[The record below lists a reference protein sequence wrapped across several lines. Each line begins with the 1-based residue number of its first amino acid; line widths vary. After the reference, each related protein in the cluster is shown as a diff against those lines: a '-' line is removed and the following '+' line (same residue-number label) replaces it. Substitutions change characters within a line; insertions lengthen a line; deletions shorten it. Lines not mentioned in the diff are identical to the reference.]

1 MHYSRGKVIEMK
13 LTIMI
18 DIDGVLNT
26 LDTTVIEVYN
36 EDSGDSLSPQ
46 DITEYHIEKFVK
58 PEYRENFKN
67 YFLDKRVWRRIEVVK
82 YAYEVLEKLWNE
94 GYNLIFVTKTE
105 CENMVKKRNWLN
117 RNFSFMGEDNIRKR
131 LYSAPKKQF
140 IRADIAIDDGL
151 FNLIGDRTYY
161 SICFDKPY
169 NQTDELIPC
178 FTRVYD
184 WLGVYTAVHE
194 ITDLLKENE
203 DDDVTP

>member
-1 MHYSRGKVIEMK
+1 MA
-13 LTIMI
+13 LTIMV
-18 DIDGVLNT
+18 DIDGILNT
-26 LDTTVIEVYN
+26 LDTTVLEVYN
-36 EDSGDSLSPQ
+36 EDSGDNLCPE
-46 DITEYHIEKFVK
+46 DVTEYHIEKFVK
-58 PEYRENFKN
+58 PKYRDNFKN
-67 YFLDKRVWRRIEVVK
+67 YFLDKRVWQRIEVVEH
-82 YAYEVLEKLWNE
+82 ACEVLEKLWNE

-117 RNFSFMGEDNIRKR
+117 RNFPFMGADNIRKR
-131 LYSAPKKQF
+131 LYSAPKKQL

-184 WLGVYTAVHE
+184 WLDVYTAVHE

>member
-1 MHYSRGKVIEMK
+1 MP
-13 LTIMI
+13 LTIMV

-36 EDSGDSLSPQ
+36 EDSGDNLSPQ

-82 YAYEVLEKLWNE
+82 YACEVLNKLWDE

-194 ITDLLKENE
+194 ITDLLKENK
-203 DDDVTP
+203 DDDVAS

>member
-1 MHYSRGKVIEMK
+1 MP
-13 LTIMI
+13 LTIMV
-18 DIDGVLNT
+18 DIDGILNT
-26 LDTTVIEVYN
+26 LDTTVLEIYN
-36 EDSGDSLSPQ
+36 EDSGDNLRPE

-58 PEYRENFKN
+58 PEYRESFKN
-67 YFLDKRVWRRIEVVK
+67 YFLDKRVWQRVEVVK
-82 YAYEVLEKLWNE
+82 YACEVLNKLWNE

-117 RNFSFMGEDNIRKR
+117 RNFPFMGADNIRKR
-131 LYSAPKKQF
+131 LYSAPKKQL

-169 NQTDELIPC
+169 NQTDGLIPC

-184 WLGVYTAVHE
+184 WFGAYTAVHE

-203 DDDVTP
+203 NDDASP

>member
-1 MHYSRGKVIEMK
+1 MS

-26 LDTTVIEVYN
+26 LDTTVIEIYN

-58 PEYRENFKN
+58 PEYAETFHK
-67 YFLDKRVWRRIEVVK
+67 YFLDKRVWQRIEVVK
-82 YAYEVLEKLWNE
+82 GCQDAIKKLWNE
-94 GYNLIFVTKTE
+94 GYNIIFVTKTE
-105 CENMVKKRNWLN
+105 CENLVKKRNWLN
-117 RNFSFMGEDNIRKR
+117 RTFSFIGANNMRKI
-131 LYSAPKKQF
+131 LFSAPRKQL

-169 NQTDELIPC
+169 NQTDKPIPM
-178 FTRVYD
+178 FTRAYD
-184 WLGVYTAVHE
+184 W
-194 ITDLLKENE
+194 E
-203 DDDVTP
+203 DVLDKIKMIETLFEGE

>member
-1 MHYSRGKVIEMK
+1 MP
-13 LTIMI
+13 LTIMV
-18 DIDGVLNT
+18 DIDGILNT
-26 LDTTVIEVYN
+26 LDTTVLEVYN
-36 EDSGDSLSPQ
+36 EDSGDNLRPE
-46 DITEYHIEKFVK
+46 DVTEYHIEKFVK

-82 YAYEVLEKLWNE
+82 YAREVLNKLWDE

-117 RNFSFMGEDNIRKR
+117 RNFPFMGADNIRKR
-131 LYSAPKKQF
+131 LYSAPKKQL

-151 FNLIGDRTYY
+151 FNLVGDRTYY

-184 WLGVYTAVHE
+184 WLGVYTAVKTIE
-194 ITDLLKENE
+194 SLIKESEN
-203 DDDVTP
+203 DDVSP

>member
-1 MHYSRGKVIEMK
+1 MP
-13 LTIMI
+13 LTIMV
-18 DIDGVLNT
+18 DIDGILNT
-26 LDTTVIEVYN
+26 LDTTVLEVYN
-36 EDSGDSLSPQ
+36 EDSGDNLRPEA
-46 DITEYHIEKFVK
+46 ITEYHIEKFVK

-82 YAYEVLEKLWNE
+82 YACEVLNKLWDE

-117 RNFSFMGEDNIRKR
+117 RNFSFMGADNIRKR
-131 LYSAPKKQF
+131 LYSAPKKQL

-151 FNLIGDRTYY
+151 FNLVGDRTYY

-203 DDDVTP
+203 NDDVSP

>member
-1 MHYSRGKVIEMK
+1 MP
-13 LTIMI
+13 LTIMV
-18 DIDGVLNT
+18 DIDGILNT
-26 LDTTVIEVYN
+26 LDTTVLEIYN
-36 EDSGDSLSPQ
+36 EDSGDNLRPK

-67 YFLDKRVWRRIEVVK
+67 YFLDKRVWQRIEVVE
-82 YAYEVLEKLWNE
+82 YACEVLEKLWNE

-117 RNFSFMGEDNIRKR
+117 RNFPFMGADNIRKR

-169 NQTDELIPC
+169 NQTDKPIPM
-178 FTRVYD
+178 FTRAYD
-184 WLGVYTAVHE
+184 WEDVLDKIE
-194 ITDLLKENE
+194 IIETLLKEGEN
-203 DDDVTP
+203 DSI

>member
-1 MHYSRGKVIEMK
+1 MS
-13 LTIMI
+13 LTIMV

-26 LDTTVIEVYN
+26 LDTTVIDVYN

-184 WLGVYTAVHE
+184 WLGVYTAVKTIE
-194 ITDLLKENE
+194 SLIKENE

>member
-1 MHYSRGKVIEMK
+1 MS
-13 LTIMI
+13 LTIMV
-18 DIDGVLNT
+18 DIDGILNT
-26 LDTTVIEVYN
+26 LDTTVLEVYN
-36 EDSGDSLSPQ
+36 EDSGDNLLPT
-46 DITEYHIEKFVK
+46 DVTEYHIEKFVK

-67 YFLDKRVWRRIEVVK
+67 YFLDKRVWQRIKVVK
-82 YAYEVLEKLWNE
+82 YACEVLNKLWDE

-117 RNFSFMGEDNIRKR
+117 RNFPFMGADNIRKR
-131 LYSAPKKQF
+131 LYSAPKKQL

-203 DDDVTP
+203 NDDVSP

>member
-1 MHYSRGKVIEMK
+1 MP
-13 LTIMI
+13 LTIMV
-18 DIDGVLNT
+18 DIDGILNT
-26 LDTTVIEVYN
+26 LDTTVLEVYN
-36 EDSGDSLSPQ
+36 EDSGDNLRPE
-46 DITEYHIEKFVK
+46 DVTEYHIEKFVK
-58 PEYRENFKN
+58 PEYCENFKN
-67 YFLDKRVWRRIEVVK
+67 YFLDKRVWQRIKVVK
-82 YAYEVLEKLWNE
+82 YACEILNKLWDE

-117 RNFSFMGEDNIRKR
+117 RNFPFMGADNIRKR

-194 ITDLLKENE
+194 ITDLLKENKN
-203 DDDVTP
+203 DDVSPRPIT

>member
-1 MHYSRGKVIEMK
+1 MSTREQIEQ
-13 LTIMI
+13 LTIMV
-18 DIDGVLNT
+18 DIDGILNT
-26 LDTTVIEVYN
+26 LDTTVLEVYN
-36 EDSGDSLSPQ
+36 EDSGDNLRPE
-46 DITEYHIEKFVK
+46 DVTEYHIEKFVK
-58 PEYRENFKN
+58 SEYRENFKN
-67 YFLDKRVWRRIEVVK
+67 YFLDKRVWQRIKVVK
-82 YAYEVLEKLWNE
+82 YACEVLNKLWDE

-117 RNFSFMGEDNIRKR
+117 RNFPFMGTDNIRKR
-131 LYSAPKKQF
+131 LYSAPKKQL

-169 NQTDELIPC
+169 NQTNELIPC

-203 DDDVTP
+203 NDDVSP

>member
-1 MHYSRGKVIEMK
+1 MP
-13 LTIMI
+13 LTIMV

-67 YFLDKRVWRRIEVVK
+67 YFLDKRVWQRIEVVK
-82 YAYEVLEKLWNE
+82 YACEVLNKLWDE

-117 RNFSFMGEDNIRKR
+117 RNFSFMGADNIRKR

-194 ITDLLKENE
+194 ITDLLKENK
-203 DDDVTP
+203 DDDVIP

>member
-1 MHYSRGKVIEMK
+1 MP
-13 LTIMI
+13 LTIMV
-18 DIDGVLNT
+18 DIDGILNT
-26 LDTTVIEVYN
+26 LDTTVLEVYN
-36 EDSGDSLSPQ
+36 EDSGDNLRPE
-46 DITEYHIEKFVK
+46 DVTEYHIEKFVK

-67 YFLDKRVWRRIEVVK
+67 YFLDKRVWRRIEVVE
-82 YAYEVLEKLWNE
+82 YAREVLEKLWNE

-117 RNFSFMGEDNIRKR
+117 RSFPFMGADNIRKR

-194 ITDLLKENE
+194 ITDLLKENA
-203 DDDVTP
+203 DDVLTP

>member
-1 MHYSRGKVIEMK
+1 MP
-13 LTIMI
+13 LTIMV
-18 DIDGVLNT
+18 DIDGILNT
-26 LDTTVIEVYN
+26 LDTTVLEIYN
-36 EDSGDSLSPQ
+36 EDSGDNLRPK

-58 PEYRENFKN
+58 PKYRENFKN
-67 YFLDKRVWRRIEVVK
+67 YFLDKRVWQRIEVVE
-82 YAYEVLEKLWNE
+82 YACEVLEKLWNE

-117 RNFSFMGEDNIRKR
+117 RNFPFMGADNIRKR

-194 ITDLLKENE
+194 ITDLLKENDN
-203 DDDVTP
+203 DDASP

>member
-1 MHYSRGKVIEMK
+1 MP
-13 LTIMI
+13 LTIMV
-18 DIDGVLNT
+18 DIDGILNT
-26 LDTTVIEVYN
+26 LDTTVLEVYN
-36 EDSGDSLSPQ
+36 EDSGDNLRPE
-46 DITEYHIEKFVK
+46 DVTEYHIEKFVK

-67 YFLDKRVWRRIEVVK
+67 YFLDKRVWQRIEVVK
-82 YAYEVLEKLWNE
+82 YACEVLNKLWDE

-117 RNFSFMGEDNIRKR
+117 RNFPFMGADEIRKR
-131 LYSAPKKQF
+131 LYSAPKKQL

-184 WLGVYTAVHE
+184 WLGAYTAVHM
-194 ITDLLKENE
+194 ITDLLKEDEN
-203 DDDVTP
+203 DDVTP

>member
-1 MHYSRGKVIEMK
+1 MI
-13 LTIMI
+13 TIMV
-18 DIDGVLNT
+18 DIDGILNT
-26 LDTTVIEVYN
+26 LDTTVLEVYN
-36 EDSGDSLSPQ
+36 EDSGDTLHPE

-58 PEYRENFKN
+58 PEYCENFYK
-67 YFLDKRVWRRIEVVK
+67 YFLDKRVWQRIEVVE
-82 YAYEVLEKLWNE
+82 YACEVLNKLWDE

-117 RNFSFMGEDNIRKR
+117 RNFSFMGADNIRKR
-131 LYSAPKKQF
+131 LYSAPKKQL

-169 NQTDELIPC
+169 NQTDEVIPC

-194 ITDLLKENE
+194 ITDLLKEN
-203 DDDVTP
+203 DNDNI

>member
-1 MHYSRGKVIEMK
+1 MP
-13 LTIMI
+13 LTIMV
-18 DIDGVLNT
+18 DIDGILNT
-26 LDTTVIEVYN
+26 LDTTVLEVYN
-36 EDSGDSLSPQ
+36 EDSGDNLRPEA
-46 DITEYHIEKFVK
+46 ITEYHIEKFVK
-58 PEYRENFKN
+58 PEHRENFKN
-67 YFLDKRVWRRIEVVK
+67 YFLDKRVWRRIELVK
-82 YAYEVLEKLWNE
+82 YACEVLNKLWDE

-117 RNFSFMGEDNIRKR
+117 RNFPFMGADNIRKR
-131 LYSAPKKQF
+131 LYSAPKKQL

-184 WLGVYTAVHE
+184 WLGAYTAVQE

-203 DDDVTP
+203 NDDVSP

>member
-1 MHYSRGKVIEMK
+1 MP
-13 LTIMI
+13 LTIMV
-18 DIDGVLNT
+18 DIDGILNT
-26 LDTTVIEVYN
+26 LDTTVLEVDH
-36 EDSGDSLSPQ
+36 EDSGDNLRPEA
-46 DITEYHIEKFVK
+46 ITEYHSEKFVK

-67 YFLDKRVWRRIEVVK
+67 YFLNKRVWRRIEVVK
-82 YAYEVLEKLWNE
+82 YACEVLNKLWDE

-117 RNFSFMGEDNIRKR
+117 RNFPFMGADNIRKR
-131 LYSAPKKQF
+131 LYSAPKKQL

-184 WLGVYTAVHE
+184 WLGAYTAVHE
-194 ITDLLKENE
+194 ITDLFKEDEN
-203 DDDVTP
+203 DDVTP